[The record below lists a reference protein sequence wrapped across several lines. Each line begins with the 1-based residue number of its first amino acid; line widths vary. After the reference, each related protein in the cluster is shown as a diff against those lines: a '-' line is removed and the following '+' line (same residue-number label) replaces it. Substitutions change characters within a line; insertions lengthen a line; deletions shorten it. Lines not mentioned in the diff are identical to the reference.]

1 MPTEFTGAR
10 ETSLGGLVSV
20 AVQSVRKL
28 RQCLSWLPLIPGVLG
43 AQARPS
49 PATTGA
55 GPAPPQPVTMQAI
68 ALTHVSVLDV
78 ETGRVTPDLTVV
90 VTGNRISAIGQ
101 NAPIPETAR
110 VIESR
115 GKVLIPGLWDM
126 HSHSLDRWEWSS
138 LLNLANGVTGFRDP
152 GAVMDARAIV
162 ELRQSVERGETLGP
176 RFVASGTIVDGAPKS
191 RRTYVEITDPGEM
204 RAEVARRRQAGLD
217 FIKVYTQL
225 SREVFFAAAAAARQ
239 LDIPLAG
246 HVPLAVT
253 AAEASD
259 AGMRSI
265 EHAYRH
271 RMSCATRED
280 EVRRLLASL
289 VTLRQAFNDQ
299 GYAAAEDSAFVLGLN
314 SYSTDKC
321 RQLGARF
328 ARNGTWFVPTLV
340 EMQTR
345 FVSDYPLSDEF
356 RNRFRDPRLRYV
368 SPERVIEWRT
378 SMALDA
384 GFVQGQFSFGPRGPD
399 TVFAERAREIETRL
413 RMAADLH
420 AGGAALLAG
429 TDVDNTF
436 PFLFFGSSLH
446 DELALLVKGGLSPL
460 AALQSAT
467 INPARFLGREQDLGT
482 VSPGKLADL
491 VLLEANPMEN
501 IDHTRRISAVFV
513 NGRYLSRD
521 DLNRMLD
528 RAAEIVGR

>member
-1 MPTEFTGAR
+1 M
-10 ETSLGGLVSV
+10 SV
-20 AVQSVRKL
+20 AVQSTRKL
-28 RQCLSWLPLIPGVLG
+28 TRCLRWLLLIPGVLS
-43 AQARPS
+43 AQVRPS
-49 PATTGA
+49 PATSVA
-55 GPAPPQPVTMQAI
+55 APAPPQPVTGQAI

-78 ETGRVTPDLTVV
+78 ESGRVTPDLTVV
-90 VTGNRISAIGQ
+90 VTGNRISAVGPK
-101 NAPIPETAR
+101 APIPEAAR
-110 VIESR
+110 VIEAR

-126 HSHSLDRWEWSS
+126 HSHALDRWEWSS
-138 LLNLANGVTGFRDP
+138 LLNIANGVTGFRDP

-191 RRTYVEITDPGEM
+191 RRTYVEITDPDEM
-204 RAEVARRRQAGLD
+204 RAEIARRQQAGLD
-217 FIKVYTQL
+217 FIKVYTRL
-225 SREVFFAAAAAARQ
+225 SRGVFFAAATEARR

-246 HVPLAVT
+246 HVPLAIT

-271 RMSCATRED
+271 RMACATKED
-280 EVRRLLASL
+280 EVRRLLSNL
-289 VTLRQAFNDQ
+289 VPLREAFDDQ

-328 ARNGTWFVPTLV
+328 SRNGTWFVPTLV

-399 TVFAERAREIETRL
+399 TVFAERAREIDTRL

-436 PFLFFGSSLH
+436 PFLFFGFSLH

-482 VSPGKLADL
+482 VKPGKLADL

-501 IDHTRRISAVFV
+501 IDHTRRISAVLV

-521 DLNRMLD
+521 DLNSMLD
-528 RAAEIVGR
+528 RAAEIVRR